1 MRVPVLRWAMM
12 VSILAERRICSTARG
27 LVLMAAMS
35 WGRRCSPEI
44 SGKLSAIAIL

>member
-1 MRVPVLRWAMM
+1 MM

-27 LVLMAAMS
+27 LVLMAVMS
-35 WGRRCSPEI
+35 WGRRCEPEI